1 MLPLTLI
8 VCRRSAACA
17 LRAPWLQALQAQL
30 SALEGGRVEL
40 SELRSCA
47 YAAVHRV
54 RQALHELGAAPTGLP
69 EGCEPGLPQQLKG
82 AVDGLLAALQEHG
95 ELVAAFQQHLQQQPA
110 GWPGAAGALGSGS
123 LPADF
128 SQRAVIRSL
137 AAHVADLQQR
147 LEQGASAGSPS
158 VTAPRQRPPAMAV
171 GGDLAQLAGMCMLV
185 RQQLSSLER
194 IQRQLEGTRGGAASP
209 SVATGSA
216 AAHIPSASHAAAL
229 LGTELPA
236 LRATVEVMEAL
247 VRSMASAAPPA
258 RSSAS
263 PGTALCLPPPV
274 PGPAVDTAAGADMA
288 RRKEKWK
295 ARCKEV
301 QAKLE
306 AAATAAQQ
314 VEAALRTQLADAERA
329 AAQHAAQQAG
339 TVEALQ
345 GRVEQ
350 LAAAGAQLEG
360 ALQEASAEL
369 ATTARATE
377 SLQQQLQQQAWAH
390 AEAERRAAEAQSA
403 LEDEQRQHASLA
415 ASLQELVSSLQSS
428 GGAEE
433 TLRAQLAELAE
444 RVAVLTAAQVGV
456 GLGWWQPG
464 ERAAPSGLRA
474 QSHSVARPP
483 SVCRRLRSRRASTS
497 RLCWMRWRSSS
508 RRFTPPT
515 QTWLLRRSGARGSF
529 LGDWRRRSASA
540 AHC

>member
-158 VTAPRQRPPAMAV
+158 VTAPRQRPPAMAA

-236 LRATVEVMEAL
+236 LRATVEVMEAE

-314 VEAALRTQLADAERA
+314 VEAALRT
-329 AAQHAAQQAG
+329 
-339 TVEALQ
+339 
-345 GRVEQ
+345 Q

-433 TLRAQLAELAE
+433 TLRAQLPELAE